1 MKFYEVVETGSES
14 SGGGVAAMG
23 EERRGAP
30 AKRPRVEDGVTTML
44 VLQAAVKQAAASAE
58 AEPAPK
64 MPPPQ
69 SEDCKFSTGPTTLD
83 PSSCTVTDLSF
94 FRVMSRD
101 S

>member
-1 MKFYEVVETGSES
+1 
-14 SGGGVAAMG
+14 MG

-69 SEDCKFSTGPTTLD
+69 SDDSKFSTAPTTLD
-83 PSSCTVTDLSF
+83 PSSCTVTDLSAHKLLHTQPELSDI
-94 FRVMSRD
+94 SRIPLVGELIPE
-101 S
+101 STS